1 MHKIFNRNNVKISYS
16 CADNIEKIIKQHNNK
31 IIEKHINKKTETEK
45 SCNCND
51 KRTCP
56 LDNNCLKSSIV
67 YKATITTEEEPEDKK
82 YYIGIAKTTFKTRF
96 GNHKQSLNNEHYR
109 NSTSLS
115 RYFWDQKENNK
126 TPKISWEI
134 LTKAPVCKNLKSNCP
149 LCLNE
154 KFQILTFKP
163 KSNLLNSKDEIGVR
177 CRHRR
182 VFLLMNYVNR

>member
-1 MHKIFNRNNVKISYS
+1 MKRKLTQNKNKNKRQRNILWFTPTFNKQTKTNIGKIFLQLIDKHFPPNNPLHKIFNRNNVKVSYS

-67 YKATITTEEEPEDKK
+67 YKATVTTEEEPEDKK
-82 YYIGIAKTTFKTRF
+82 YYIGIAKTTFKIRF

-115 RYFWDQKENNK
+115 RYFWDQKE
-126 TPKISWEI
+126 
-134 LTKAPVCKNLKSNCP
+134 
-149 LCLNE
+149 
-154 KFQILTFKP
+154 
-163 KSNLLNSKDEIGVR
+163 KDP
-177 CRHRR
+177 
-182 VFLLMNYVNR
+182 